1 MLVLLWHSPYE
12 YVVAGGFRRTQEILK
27 RVPEGIEIVAID
39 SSPTMLGK
47 SLSSDVIEYR
57 FPASLRRMDRRF
69 FVAMRL
75 LEWLFAFVSLS
86 SACVKIRMRKRTF
99 DAIYVPSSEIFP
111 AVLAGVVAKRLFN
124 CRLVLC
130 NTNIEFYPRL
140 ARRCLAALHN
150 QSDLVITLSRD
161 LEKSLRRNGV
171 RAPIA
176 LNPAGL
182 DLDIIKESLSGAS
195 DEKVYDAIFVGRH
208 DQGKGI
214 LDLVEAWGLVTA
226 RRPNSLLVTAG
237 IMTPEYRARLDRL
250 IRKLGL
256 EDRIVLSGVVDEQTK
271 FRLMKESR
279 VCVFPSY
286 LEGWGIVPQEALAC
300 GLPVVVY
307 DLPVYAENIKPCDA
321 VRSVPLGDIE
331 ALAAA
336 TLQLIEAE
344 GSCPANTEGPEFVK
358 RFHWDGVAST
368 EFNIIAGRWTARHRP
383 GITPA
388 VRRFFWRRRP
398 VD

>member
-1 MLVLLWHSPYE
+1 MNSKVENERPVKILMLLWHSPYE

-27 RVPEGIEIVAID
+27 RVPEGFGVVAID
-39 SSPTMLGK
+39 SSPNMLSK
-47 SLSSDVIEYR
+47 SACLDIIEYR
-57 FPASLRRMDRRF
+57 FPDALRRLDRRF
-69 FVAMRL
+69 FVAIRL
-75 LEWLFAFVSLS
+75 LEWLFAFVSLTA
-86 SACVKIRMRKRTF
+86 ACIRLRMRKRAF

-111 AVLAGVVAKRLFN
+111 AMLAGVLAKHLFN
-124 CRLVLC
+124 CRLVPC

-140 ARRCLAALHN
+140 VRKFLAALHN
-150 QSDLVITLSRD
+150 ESDVVITLSKD

-176 LNPAGL
+176 LNPVGL
-182 DLDIIKESLSGAS
+182 DLDLITESLSGTS

-226 RRPNSLLVTAG
+226 SRPNSRLVTAG
-237 IMTPEYRARLDRL
+237 IMTPEYQARLDRL
-250 IRKLGL
+250 IRRLGL
-256 EDRIVLSGVVDEQTK
+256 EDSIVLSGVVDEKTK

-279 VCVFPSY
+279 VCIFPSY

-336 TLQLIEAE
+336 ALELIESD
-344 GSCPANTEGPEFVK
+344 GCCPANAEGPEFVK
-358 RFHWDGVAST
+358 RFHWDEVAST
-368 EFNIIAGRWTARHRP
+368 EFDIIAGR
-383 GITPA
+383 
-388 VRRFFWRRRP
+388 
-398 VD
+398 